1 MEFFEK
7 AEVGTPFYEVYQSNM
22 VDHDY
27 KKVSEKHA
35 FKEERLGIKLN
46 WKHIFR
52 LGLLKMRLSS

>member
-1 MEFFEK
+1 MEYFEK

-35 FKEERLGIKLN
+35 FKEKKG
-46 WKHIFR
+46 
-52 LGLLKMRLSS
+52 